1 MSFTDE
7 QREAL
12 RLLRAV
18 WPDEPIVVI
27 GAAALGWHLEM
38 TWRRTNDLD
47 LTVTVSPERIV
58 GDLSRDGSFR
68 RGRAEH
74 VWFTAAGQRLDV
86 LPAGAQ
92 QLAEGRVLWTESG
105 NVMSLTCF
113 DLPLRYARDV
123 DLGGGEVVGVAE
135 IPVVVVLKMA
145 AYLDRPTERDRDLED
160 LAWLFENYLGDV
172 DDRRFEEP
180 LLNVDYECQGAFAL
194 GSDMATIVGPGH
206 RELVE
211 RFLERVGDDEGF
223 DHAQLL
229 RAARRREDLV
239 RTQFEALRAGFVR

>member
-1 MSFTDE
+1 VSFTDE

-105 NVMSLTCF
+105 NVMSLACF
-113 DLPLRYARDV
+113 DLPLRHAREV
-123 DLGGGEVVGVAE
+123 DLGGRCGGGGRGDPGRGRVEDGGV
-135 IPVVVVLKMA
+135 PGPS
-145 AYLDRPTERDRDLED
+145 D
-160 LAWLFENYLGDV
+160 
-172 DDRRFEEP
+172 
-180 LLNVDYECQGAFAL
+180 GA
-194 GSDMATIVGPGH
+194 
-206 RELVE
+206 
-211 RFLERVGDDEGF
+211 
-223 DHAQLL
+223 
-229 RAARRREDLV
+229 
-239 RTQFEALRAGFVR
+239 